1 MNIYDQILASA
12 YYVFEKELSSQI
24 IKSFISLL
32 KKSGECL
39 NRNENKTLTEI
50 GLLSLCDNHKYRL
63 KAEYT
68 INDIADFIDFDMVTI
83 FHNLKKTRDDYYSN
97 NPRKNE
103 YQVKRLGKKR

>member
-32 KKSGECL
+32 KKSGVCL
-39 NRNENKTLTEI
+39 NRNETKMDKLGKYMEF
-50 GLLSLCDNHKYRL
+50 DNHKYRL
-63 KAEYT
+63 KDEYT